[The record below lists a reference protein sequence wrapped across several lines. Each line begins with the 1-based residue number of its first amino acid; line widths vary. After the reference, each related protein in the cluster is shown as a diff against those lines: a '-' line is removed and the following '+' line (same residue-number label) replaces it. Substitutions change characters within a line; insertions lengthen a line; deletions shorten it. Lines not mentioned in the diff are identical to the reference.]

1 MRFEFSVC
9 SIFKTC
15 TIPYIQILCLN
26 FIFSG
31 WGNKGQL
38 LINMLKISSPLLL
51 RKSRKPYCG
60 DTSGAVTVYK
70 RNHYNSSNALNVTLL
85 LHKNICEFRELL
97 QGDAAEVC
105 SKLSPMVS
113 FVVNSLADLPFGFT
127 WNHTVFSFCSHK
139 RSLQNFLFDFP
150 LKSFNLYN
158 FYYMDVLNL
167 SPLFWHTDI
176 FSYILSFSW
185 YMPWFFNLIFLT
197 ETICN
202 SPIPKTSFTSM
213 FPNLHSP
220 AQILGLSLSLYSL
233 SQRSNFGWS
242 AKQVGFW
249 KSVSIFS
256 QISGKAGLQN

>member
-1 MRFEFSVC
+1 
-9 SIFKTC
+9 
-15 TIPYIQILCLN
+15 
-26 FIFSG
+26 
-31 WGNKGQL
+31 
-38 LINMLKISSPLLL
+38 
-51 RKSRKPYCG
+51 
-60 DTSGAVTVYK
+60 
-70 RNHYNSSNALNVTLL
+70 
-85 LHKNICEFRELL
+85 
-97 QGDAAEVC
+97 
-105 SKLSPMVS
+105 MVS